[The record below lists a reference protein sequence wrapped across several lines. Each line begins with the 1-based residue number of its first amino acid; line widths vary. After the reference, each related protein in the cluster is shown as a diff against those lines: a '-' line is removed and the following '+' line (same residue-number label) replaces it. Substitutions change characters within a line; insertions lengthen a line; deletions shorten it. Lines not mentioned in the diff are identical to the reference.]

1 MGEFIKLIS
10 DAGDNPRFAV
20 ADAKQ
25 LLKLY
30 EEQYAYLGDTL
41 VNQIAKLL
49 GGISDDAVVGEEKG
63 ARFLW
68 AARML
73 KNPVSNCM
81 TPVFIH
87 NSMTVKTHGGCSNET
102 DYFKCIWRPHI
113 RAD

>member
-63 ARFLW
+63 ARSCG
-68 AARML
+68 
-73 KNPVSNCM
+73 PQD
-81 TPVFIH
+81 
-87 NSMTVKTHGGCSNET
+87 CSKPGIELH
-102 DYFKCIWRPHI
+102 DSGF
-113 RAD
+113 

>member
-1 MGEFIKLIS
+1 M
-10 DAGDNPRFAV
+10 

-30 EEQYAYLGDTL
+30 GEQYAYLGDTL

-49 GGISDDAVVGEEKG
+49 GEISDDAVVDEEKR

-81 TPVFIH
+81 TPVFSGKRFVLSGDFEMYGGKSTAAEMIEEAGG
-87 NSMTVKTHGGCSNET
+87 SVTKTGPSKGP
-102 DYFKCIWRPHI
+102 IM
-113 RAD
+113 